1 MIQLSFTNDL
11 HTPVAVWFDLL
22 QDETPTEYP
31 THFHKYE
38 YLTEED
44 AEQMLDDP
52 HVTDSVKKALSEAL
66 T

>member
-1 MIQLSFTNDL
+1 MIQLSFTRDL
-11 HTPVAVWFDLL
+11 HTPNAVWFDLL
-22 QDETPTEYP
+22 YDQMPEEYP
-31 THFHKYE
+31 NHFKNYE

-52 HVTDSVKKALSEAL
+52 YVTDSVKEALWEAL

>member
-22 QDETPTEYP
+22 YDEMPQEYP
-31 THFHKYE
+31 NNFNSYE

-44 AEQMLDDP
+44 AEQMLDDVY
-52 HVTDSVKKALSEAL
+52 VTDSVKEVLWEAL

>member
-22 QDETPTEYP
+22 YDEMPHEYP
-31 THFHKYE
+31 NNFNSYE

-44 AEQMLDDP
+44 AEKMLDDAY
-52 HVTDSVKKALSEAL
+52 VTDSVKEVLWEAL

>member
-1 MIQLSFTNDL
+1 MIQLSFTSDL
-11 HTPVAVWFDLL
+11 HTPNAVWFDLL
-22 QDETPTEYP
+22 YDQMPEEYP
-31 THFHKYE
+31 NHFKNYE

-52 HVTDSVKKALSEAL
+52 YVTDSVKKALSEVL

>member
-1 MIQLSFTNDL
+1 MIQLSFTSDL
-11 HTPVAVWFDLL
+11 HTPNAIWFDLL
-22 QDETPTEYP
+22 YDAMPEEYP
-31 THFHKYE
+31 HHFKNYE

-52 HVTDSVKKALSEAL
+52 HVTDSVKEALWEAL

>member
-22 QDETPTEYP
+22 QDEMPQEYP
-31 THFHKYE
+31 NHFNSYE

-44 AEQMLDDP
+44 AEQMLDDAY
-52 HVTDSVKKALSEAL
+52 VTDSVKEVLWEAL